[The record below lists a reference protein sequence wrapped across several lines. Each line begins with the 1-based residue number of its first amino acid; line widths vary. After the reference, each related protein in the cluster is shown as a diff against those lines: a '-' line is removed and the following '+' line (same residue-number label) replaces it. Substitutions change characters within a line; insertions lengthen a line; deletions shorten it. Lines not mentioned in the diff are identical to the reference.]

1 MNIEKWLGRA
11 LLLIAFTILIP
22 QLELSAQ
29 VDTLQMKEELKAELK
44 AELKEEL
51 KAEKK
56 ESKNGYGKFISK
68 EVLRLTGLF
77 DVLKIDEEYYFEI
90 NDTLLGRD
98 MLLASRVAE
107 VSNSNKVAAG
117 EMRNAP
123 AQIRFSRNNKYVFLH
138 LVVTDYL
145 ADSQDPVKIAVKRTS
160 IDPVLQSFPIEALN
174 GDSTSAVINVTKFF
188 SEEIAVVSPFNSKYK
203 AGKLEKE
210 STRIEE
216 VLAFPEN
223 IELRTFMNYSNAK
236 YPYSVLM
243 HRSILL
249 LPKVPMQ
256 PRYEDKRIGY
266 FSNSQMRFSTDTVG
280 VGSLKYISRFNIQPK
295 AEDLENYL
303 NGELVEPAKP
313 IVFYIDNAFP
323 AEWRKYI
330 KAGIEDWQVAFEAI
344 GFKNA
349 IVAKDYPLDDP
360 SFHPEDFRNSCIRY
374 ISLPKANSMGPRW
387 IDPRSGEVI
396 SGDVLWWHNVTE
408 LLRDWRFVQCAAAD
422 PKARKRNIDMELL
435 GEMIRYVA
443 AHELGHVLGL
453 QHNMRSSYAFPVDS
467 LRSATFTQAN
477 GTTPSIMD
485 YARFNYIAQPGDEGI
500 NFLPPHLGPYD
511 YYAIA
516 WGYKPIFEA
525 KTPEEELPVLNKWI
539 LEKAGDP
546 IYQYGDQQMGAPT
559 LDPSSQNEALGD
571 DAVKA
576 SKYGVANAK
585 YIMNHLV
592 EWTTYKNEDFS
603 YMNHMYDELIKQ
615 YGRYIGHVNSVL
627 GGVYIYK
634 LVEGE
639 DKTYYTPVSRA
650 KQKEA
655 LNWLFSELENQ
666 PSWMINEAVE
676 KRVSSKK
683 MDLMKSQA
691 QTLDKIMSAVIFQRL
706 FLYHTEY
713 TGQEYLDDIQ
723 NHIWK
728 KTLKNSPLNEYER
741 NLQVTY
747 VIDILAMTGKSK
759 SSDNEKKVN
768 DEEGLTSPNGSKTA
782 ALSNVIDPYIYLKIK
797 ETENLLKKKLKQ
809 RDPVMEAHYNYLYKM
824 VKNY

>member
-1 MNIEKWLGRA
+1 MKKEKWFGRA
-11 LLLIAFTILIP
+11 LFLIAFTILIP
-22 QLELSAQ
+22 QLEIAAQ
-29 VDTLQMKEELKAELK
+29 EDVEENKQENTQD
-44 AELKEEL
+44 
-51 KAEKK
+51 KK
-56 ESKNGYGKFISK
+56 ESKKGYDKFNSDKVIKTS
-68 EVLRLTGLF
+68 GLF
-77 DVLKIDEEYYFEI
+77 DVIQIDNEYYFEI

-107 VSNSNKVAAG
+107 VSNSNKVVAG

-123 AQIRFSRNNKYVFLH
+123 VQIRFTRNNKYVFLH
-138 LVVTDYL
+138 LVVSDYL
-145 ADSQDPVKIAVKRTS
+145 ADHEDPVKIAVERTS

-174 GDSTSAVINVTKFF
+174 EDSTSAVINVTKFF
-188 SEEIAVVSPFNSKYK
+188 SEEIAVVSPFNAKYK

-210 STRIEE
+210 ATRIKE
-216 VLAFPEN
+216 VFCFPEN
-223 IELRTFMNYSNAK
+223 IELRTYMSYSNATR
-236 YPYSVLM
+236 PYSILM
-243 HRSILL
+243 HRSLLL

-266 FSNSQMRFSTDTVG
+266 FSNGQQRFTTDSIG
-280 VGSLKYISRFNIQPK
+280 VASLKYISRFDIQPK
-295 AEDLENYL
+295 PEDLDKYL

-323 AEWRKYI
+323 VEWRKYI
-330 KAGIEDWQVAFEAI
+330 KAGIEDWQSAFEAI

-360 SFHPEDFRNSCIRY
+360 TFHPEDFRYSCVRY

-422 PKARKRNIDMELL
+422 PQARKRNMDMDLL

-443 AHELGHVLGL
+443 SHELGHVLGL
-453 QHNMRSSYAFPVDS
+453 KHNMRSSYAFPVDS

-485 YARFNYIAQPGDEGI
+485 YARFNYIAQPGDTGI
-500 NFLPPHLGPYD
+500 NFMPPHLGPYD
-511 YYAIA
+511 KYAIA

-525 KTPEEELPVLNKWI
+525 NTPEEELPVLNKWI

-546 IYQYGDQQMGAPT
+546 VYQYGDQQMNSPT

-576 SKYGVANAK
+576 SKYGVSNAK

-592 EWTTYKNEDFS
+592 EWTTFENEDYS
-603 YMNHMYDELIKQ
+603 YLNHMYDQLLKQ
-615 YGRYIGHVNSVL
+615 YDRYVGHVNSVL

-634 LVEGE
+634 MVEGE
-639 DKTYYTPVSRA
+639 DKTFFTPVSQE
-650 KQKEA
+650 KQKQA

-666 PSWMINEAVE
+666 PNWMLNNEVE
-676 KRVSSKK
+676 RRLASKK

-691 QTLDKIMSAVIFQRL
+691 ETLDNIMSAVIFQRL

-723 NHIWK
+723 KHIWK
-728 KTLKNSPLNEYER
+728 KTIKNKSLNEYER

-747 VIDILAMTGKSK
+747 VRNLLSMTGNS
-759 SSDNEKKVN
+759 KVN
-768 DEEGLTSPNGSKTA
+768 DNKKKVDDNEEWLSSPNGSKTSA
-782 ALSNVIDPYIYLKIK
+782 MSNILDPYVYLKIE
-797 ETENLLKKKLKQ
+797 ETEHLLRKKLKQ
-809 RDPVMEAHYNYLYKM
+809 SDPIMEAHYRYLYYM
-824 VKNY
+824 LKN